1 MCTQLAAKGFNV
13 CMVSR
18 SQQKMEEKLAQIKK
32 DHPSVKTKFVV
43 ADFAQIFT
51 VE

>member
-1 MCTQLAAKGFNV
+1 
-13 CMVSR
+13 
-18 SQQKMEEKLAQIKK
+18 MEEKLAEIQKQHANI
-32 DHPSVKTKFVV
+32 KTKFVV